1 VKLVLRNSLMFVLV
15 TLAYGGVT
23 LQISDILVDTGSTT
37 TLLSIDCVA
46 TLGIHPQASDNIRR
60 IRGVGGVEY
69 VFSRRIDAIAIAGQ
83 QLNSVE
89 LEFGGLDYGFQM
101 NGILGL
107 DVVLQMGAV
116 LDLKNLSVEFPA

>member
-1 VKLVLRNSLMFVLV
+1 MKLVLRDSLIFVPV
-15 TLAYGGVT
+15 TLTYGGAT
-23 LQISDILVDTGSTT
+23 LQIDDILVDTGSTT

-46 TLGIHPQASDNIRR
+46 ILGIHPEASDSIRR

-69 VFSRRIDAIAIAGQ
+69 VFSRRIDAIAIAGHQ
-83 QLNSVE
+83 TGSVE

-107 DVVLQMGAV
+107 DVLLRMGAV
-116 LDLKNLSVEFPA
+116 LDLKDLTVEFRE

>member
-1 VKLVLRNSLMFVLV
+1 MKLVLRDSLMFVPV
-15 TLAYGGVT
+15 TLSYGGAT
-23 LQISDILVDTGSTT
+23 LQIDDILVDTGSTT

-46 TLGIHPQASDNIRR
+46 SLGIHPEASDSIRR

-69 VFSRRIDAIAIAGQ
+69 VFSRRIDAISIAGQ
-83 QLNSVE
+83 RLMPVE

-107 DVVLQMGAV
+107 DVLLQMGAV
-116 LDLKNLSVEFPA
+116 LDLKNLTVEFPA

>member
-1 VKLVLRNSLMFVLV
+1 MNLVLRDSLLFVPV
-15 TLAYGGVT
+15 TLSYGGTT
-23 LQISDILVDTGSTT
+23 LQIDDVLVDTGSTT

-46 TLGIHPQASDNIRR
+46 TFGIHPEASDSIRR

-69 VFSRRIDAIAIAGQ
+69 VFSRRIDAIDIAGQ

-107 DVVLQMGAV
+107 DVLLRMGAV
-116 LDLKNLSVEFPA
+116 LDLKKQTIEFPS